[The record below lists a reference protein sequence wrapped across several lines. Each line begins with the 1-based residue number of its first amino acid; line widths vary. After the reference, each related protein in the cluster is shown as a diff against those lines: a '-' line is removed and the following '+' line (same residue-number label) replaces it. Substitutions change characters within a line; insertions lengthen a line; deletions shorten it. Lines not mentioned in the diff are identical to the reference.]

1 MSKITIG
8 FICLGCIVGFVK
20 GAGILSLIAIAGF
33 MWIGNSISG
42 LLTGQIQNLLGN
54 RFTPYA
60 GRMISRKEE
69 PFNFYFEMV
78 FELFCG
84 GGALLYFFVKV

>member
-20 GAGILSLIAIAGF
+20 DAGALSLIAIAGF

-42 LLTGQIQNLLGN
+42 LLTGQIQYLAGYGMS
-54 RFTPYA
+54 RSF
-60 GRMISRKEE
+60 GRMIGRKEE
-69 PFNFYFEMV
+69 PFNFYLEV
-78 FELFCG
+78 VAELLFG
-84 GGALLYFFVKV
+84 GMALLYFFVKF